1 MAEWLKATVL
11 KTVDGRLSVSS
22 NLTSS
27 AKKHKKTT
35 QLGRFF
41 SSVGKLA
48 PPPIQRE
55 TEYPQ
60 PICKLVVDGND
71 ITAAIEQ
78 RLDSIRLT
86 DNRGMEADTL
96 DISLSDHDG
105 ALEIPPR
112 GAKIELWLGWSTSGL
127 VYKGSYTVD
136 ETEHSSAPDML
147 NIRARSA
154 DLRETLKIKREQT
167 WKDASL
173 REILSTIALRSQL
186 DLKIA
191 PSLADEI
198 IVHLDQA
205 NESDANIITRLAEQF
220 DAVIGVKAGHL
231 ICSPTGAGKTSS
243 GLSLPHIT
251 LTREDGDGHRFLQA
265 DRNSY
270 SGVKAYYYEQNSAVK
285 QEAIAGGGDNLKELR
300 HTYADKQSALSAARS
315 ELSRLLRGTATLSYQ
330 LAHGRPDLIPE
341 LTIGVKDEID
351 AITWLGS
358 KVTHAYSSSGY
369 TTSLELENQLPE
381 MDDITEL
388 ADLSNDYTGV
398 VAYYKDKDGKQ
409 QKMEKGDQTKP
420 KRLAHLYA
428 SKASAK
434 KAVDRE
440 QEKLSKKTDP

>member
-1 MAEWLKATVL
+1 MLDKVI
-11 KTVDGRLSVSS
+11 
-22 NLTSS
+22 SS
-27 AKKHKKTT
+27 ASNALDKHRVDS
-35 QLGRFF
+35 Q
-41 SSVGKLA
+41 
-48 PPPIQRE
+48 
-55 TEYPQ
+55 YPQ
-60 PICKLVVDGND
+60 PLCKLVVDGQD
-71 ITAAIEQ
+71 ITNAIEK

-96 DISLSDHDG
+96 DINLSDHDG
-105 ALEIPPR
+105 ALAIPPR
-112 GAKIELWLGWSTSGL
+112 GAKIELWLGWTTNGL
-127 VYKGSYTVD
+127 IYKGSYTVD
-136 ETEHSSAPDML
+136 ETEHSGAPDVL
-147 NIRARSA
+147 SIRARSA
-154 DLRETLKIKREQT
+154 DLRETLKTKREQT
-167 WKDASL
+167 WKDVTL

-191 PSLADEI
+191 PSLSGQTIA
-198 IVHLDQA
+198 HFDQA

-220 DAVIGVKAGHL
+220 DAVIGVKAGCL
-231 ICSPTGAGKTSS
+231 ICGVTGAGKTSS

-270 SGVKAYYYEQNSAVK
+270 SGVKAYYYEANSAVK

-300 HTYADKQSALSAARS
+300 HTYADQQSALRAARS
-315 ELSRLLRGTATLSYQ
+315 ELTRLLRGTATLSYQ

-341 LTIGVKDEID
+341 LTYSLIGVKDEID

-358 KVTHAYSSSGY
+358 SVSHEYSSSGY

-381 MDDITEL
+381 LDDITEL
-388 ADLSNDYTGV
+388 AELADDYTGV
-398 VAYYKDKDGKQ
+398 VAYYKDKNGRQ

-428 SKASAK
+428 NTHSAK

-440 QEKLSKKTDP
+440 LAKLETK

>member
-1 MAEWLKATVL
+1 MSLIDKAV
-11 KTVDGRLSVSS
+11 G
-22 NLTSS
+22 
-27 AKKHKKTT
+27 AAT
-35 QLGRFF
+35 QALEEY
-41 SSVGKLA
+41 K
-48 PPPIQRE
+48 RE
-55 TEYPQ
+55 SEYPQ
-60 PICKLVVDGND
+60 PICKLVVDGTD

-105 ALEIPPR
+105 ALAIPPR
-112 GAKIELWLGWSTSGL
+112 GAKIELWLGWHTTGL

-136 ETEHSSAPDML
+136 ETEHSGAPDMIS
-147 NIRARSA
+147 IRARSA
-154 DLRETLKIKREQT
+154 DLRETLKTKREQT
-167 WKDASL
+167 WKDATL
-173 REILSTIALRSQL
+173 REMLSTIALRSGL
-186 DLKIA
+186 DLKIE
-191 PSLADEI
+191 PSLGAQMI
-198 IVHLDQA
+198 AHMDQA

-220 DAVIGVKAGHL
+220 DAVIGVKAGCL

-243 GLSLPHIT
+243 GLNLPHIT

-270 SGVKAYYYEQNSAVK
+270 SGVKAYYYEANSAVK

-300 HTYADKQSALSAARS
+300 HTYADQQSALRAARS
-315 ELSRLLRGTATLSYQ
+315 ELTRLLRGTATLSYQ

-341 LTIGVKDEID
+341 LTYSLIGVKDEID

-358 KVTHAYSSSGY
+358 SVSHEYSSSGY

-381 MDDITEL
+381 LDDITEL
-388 ADLSNDYTGV
+388 AELADDYTGV
-398 VAYYKDKDGKQ
+398 VAYYKDKNGRQ

-428 SKASAK
+428 NKASAK

-440 QEKLSKKTDP
+440 YAKLQAK

>member
-1 MAEWLKATVL
+1 MLDKVI
-11 KTVDGRLSVSS
+11 
-22 NLTSS
+22 SS
-27 AKKHKKTT
+27 ASNALDKHRVDS
-35 QLGRFF
+35 Q
-41 SSVGKLA
+41 
-48 PPPIQRE
+48 
-55 TEYPQ
+55 YPQ
-60 PICKLVVDGND
+60 PLCKLVVDGQD
-71 ITAAIEQ
+71 ITNAIEK

-96 DISLSDHDG
+96 DINLSDHDG
-105 ALEIPPR
+105 ALAIPPR
-112 GAKIELWLGWSTSGL
+112 GAKIELWLGWTTNGL
-127 VYKGSYTVD
+127 IYKGSYTVD
-136 ETEHSSAPDML
+136 ETEHSGAPDVL
-147 NIRARSA
+147 SIRARSA
-154 DLRETLKIKREQT
+154 DLRETLKTKREQT
-167 WKDASL
+167 WKDVTL

-191 PSLADEI
+191 PSLSGQTIA
-198 IVHLDQA
+198 HLDQA

-220 DAVIGVKAGHL
+220 DAVIGVKAGCL
-231 ICSPTGAGKTSS
+231 ICGVTGAGKTSS

-270 SGVKAYYYEQNSAVK
+270 SGVKTYYYEANSAVK
-285 QEAIAGGGDNLKELR
+285 KEAIAGGGDNLKELR
-300 HTYADKQSALSAARS
+300 HTYADQQSALRAARS

-341 LTIGVKDEID
+341 LTYSLIGVKDEID

-388 ADLSNDYTGV
+388 ADLANDYTGV
-398 VAYYKDKDGKQ
+398 VAYYKDKNGKQ
-409 QKMEKGDQTKP
+409 QKMDKGDQTKP

-428 SKASAK
+428 NTHSAK

-440 QEKLSKKTDP
+440 LAKLETK

>member
-1 MAEWLKATVL
+1 MSLLNNAL
-11 KTVDGRLSVSS
+11 
-22 NLTSS
+22 SS
-27 AKKHKKTT
+27 AREA
-35 QLGRFF
+35 LEEY
-41 SSVGKLA
+41 
-48 PPPIQRE
+48 QRQSA
-55 TEYPQ
+55 YPQ
-60 PICKLVVDGND
+60 PICKLVVDGKD

-105 ALEIPPR
+105 DLEIPPR
-112 GAKIELWLGWSTSGL
+112 GAKIELWLGWTTTGL
-127 VYKGSYTVD
+127 TYKGSYTVD
-136 ETEHSSAPDML
+136 ETEHSGAPDML

-154 DLRETLKIKREQT
+154 DLRETLKTKREQT

-173 REILSTIALRSQL
+173 REILGTIALRSSL
-186 DLKIA
+186 DLKIE

-198 IVHLDQA
+198 IPHMDQA

-220 DAVIGVKAGHL
+220 DAVIGVKAGCL

-243 GLSLPHIT
+243 GLELPHIDLART
-251 LTREDGDGHRFLQA
+251 DGDGHRFLQA

-270 SGVKAYYYEQNSAVK
+270 GGVKAYYYEPNSAVK
-285 QEAIAGGGDNLKELR
+285 KEAIAGGGDNLKELR
-300 HTYADKQSALSAARS
+300 HTYADQQSALRAARS

-330 LAHGRPDLIPE
+330 LAYGRPDLIPE
-341 LTIGVKDEID
+341 LTYSLLGVKDEID

-358 KVTHAYSSSGY
+358 SVSHEYSSNGY

-381 MDDITEL
+381 LDDITEL
-388 ADLSNDYTGV
+388 ADLASDYKGI
-398 VAYYKDKDGKQ
+398 VAYYKDANGKQ
-409 QKMEKGDQTKP
+409 QKMEKGDQAKP

-428 SKASAK
+428 NVHSAK

-440 QEKLSKKTDP
+440 MAKLEAKQ

>member
-1 MAEWLKATVL
+1 MSLL
-11 KTVDGRLSVSS
+11 NNILD
-22 NLTSS
+22 
-27 AKKHKKTT
+27 TT
-35 QLGRFF
+35 NNTLDQYR
-41 SSVGKLA
+41 
-48 PPPIQRE
+48 RM

-86 DNRGMEADTL
+86 DHRGMEADTL

-136 ETEHSSAPDML
+136 ETEHSGAPDML

-173 REILSTIALRSQL
+173 REILGTIALRSSL
-186 DLKIA
+186 DLKIE
-191 PSLADEI
+191 PSLAAEI
-198 IVHLDQA
+198 IPHIDQA

-220 DAVIGVKAGHL
+220 DAVISVKAGYL
-231 ICSPTGAGKTSS
+231 ICNPTGAGKTSS
-243 GLSLPHIT
+243 GLELPHIT
-251 LTREDGDGHRFLQA
+251 LQRTDGDGHRFLQA

-270 SGVKAYYYEQNSAVK
+270 GGVKAYYYEPNSAVK
-285 QEAIAGGGDNLKELR
+285 KEAIAGGGDNLKELR
-300 HTYADKQSALSAARS
+300 HTYADQQSALRAARS
-315 ELSRLLRGTATLSYQ
+315 ELGRLLRGTATLSYQ
-330 LAHGRPDLIPE
+330 LAYGRPDLIPE
-341 LTIGVKDEID
+341 LTYSLLGVKDEID

-358 KVTHAYSSSGY
+358 NVSHEYSSNGY

-388 ADLSNDYTGV
+388 ADLANDYTGV
-398 VAYYKDKDGKQ
+398 VAYYKDKNGKQ
-409 QKMEKGDQTKP
+409 QKMEKGDQAKP

-428 SKASAK
+428 NVHSAK

-440 QEKLSKKTDP
+440 WVKLSRH

>member
-1 MAEWLKATVL
+1 MIDKAIGAATDAL
-11 KTVDGRLSVSS
+11 DKYKRDSDYPQPLCRLTVDGL
-22 NLTSS
+22 
-27 AKKHKKTT
+27 
-35 QLGRFF
+35 
-41 SSVGKLA
+41 
-48 PPPIQRE
+48 
-55 TEYPQ
+55 
-60 PICKLVVDGND
+60 D
-71 ITAAIEQ
+71 ITSAIEK

-105 ALEIPPR
+105 ALAIPPR
-112 GAKIELWLGWSTSGL
+112 GAKIELWLGWHTTGL

-136 ETEHSSAPDML
+136 ETEHSGAPDMIS
-147 NIRARSA
+147 IRARSA
-154 DLRETLKIKREQT
+154 DLRETLKTKREQT
-167 WKDASL
+167 WKDATL
-173 REILSTIALRSQL
+173 REMLSTIALRSEL
-186 DLKIA
+186 DLKIE
-191 PSLADEI
+191 PSLGAQMI
-198 IVHLDQA
+198 AHMDQA

-220 DAVIGVKAGHL
+220 DAVIGVKAGCL
-231 ICSPTGAGKTSS
+231 ICGITGAGKTSS

-270 SGVKAYYYEQNSAVK
+270 SGVKAYYYEPNSAVK

-300 HTYADKQSALSAARS
+300 HTYADQQSALRAARS
-315 ELSRLLRGTATLSYQ
+315 ELTRLLRGTATLSYQ

-341 LTIGVKDEID
+341 LTYSLIGVKDEID

-358 KVTHAYSSSGY
+358 SVSHEYSSSGY

-381 MDDITEL
+381 LDDITEL
-388 ADLSNDYTGV
+388 AELADDYTGV
-398 VAYYKDKDGKQ
+398 VAYYKDKNGRQ

-428 SKASAK
+428 NTHSAK

-440 QEKLSKKTDP
+440 LAKLETK

>member
-1 MAEWLKATVL
+1 MSLIDKAIGAATDAL
-11 KTVDGRLSVSS
+11 DKYKRAS
-22 NLTSS
+22 
-27 AKKHKKTT
+27 
-35 QLGRFF
+35 
-41 SSVGKLA
+41 
-48 PPPIQRE
+48 
-55 TEYPQ
+55 EYPQ
-60 PICKLVVDGND
+60 PICKLVVDGRD
-71 ITAAIEQ
+71 ITDAIEK

-105 ALEIPPR
+105 ALAIPPR
-112 GAKIELWLGWSTSGL
+112 GATVELWLGWHTSGL

-136 ETEHSSAPDML
+136 ETEHSGAPDMIS
-147 NIRARSA
+147 IRARSA
-154 DLRETLKIKREQT
+154 DLRETLKTKREQT
-167 WKDASL
+167 WKDALL
-173 REILSTIALRSQL
+173 REILGTIALRSGL
-186 DLKIA
+186 DLKIE
-191 PSLADEI
+191 PSLGGQMIA
-198 IVHLDQA
+198 HMDQA

-220 DAVIGVKAGHL
+220 DAVIGVKAGCL
-231 ICSPTGAGKTSS
+231 ICGITGAGKTSS

-270 SGVKAYYYEQNSAVK
+270 SGVKAYYYEPNSAVK
-285 QEAIAGGGDNLKELR
+285 QEAIAGGGENLKELR
-300 HTYADKQSALSAARS
+300 HTYSGKQSALRAARS
-315 ELSRLLRGTATLSYQ
+315 ELARLLRGTATLSYR

-341 LTIGVKDEID
+341 LTYSLIGVKDEID

-358 KVTHAYSSSGY
+358 SLTHEFSSSGF

-381 MDDITEL
+381 LDDITEL
-388 ADLSNDYTGV
+388 AELSNDYTGV
-398 VAYYKDKDGKQ
+398 IAYYKDKDGKQ

-440 QEKLSKKTDP
+440 FSKQQRS